1 MSKLPRIKVA
11 TILGTRPEMIRLSR
25 VIPLFDAVFEHT
37 YIHTGQNYDP
47 TLSDDV
53 ASNLA
58 LRAPDVQ
65 LQTKADSLG
74 ASLAILFPAIEQV
87 LVERK
92 PDAVLILGD
101 TNSGLAALLAARM
114 GIKVY
119 HMEAGN
125 RAFDRAIPEETNRR
139 AIDAV
144 SHFNL
149 VYTAACRD
157 NLMREGMHPQR
168 VHVTGSPLLEVLN
181 HYKRKIDASGVVRKL
196 DLSKGQYILASL
208 HRQETVDDPAALA
221 ACIAGLEA
229 LSAET
234 GFVVLFSTHPRVKD
248 KVPKSDKIR
257 FVPAIPFT
265 DFVTL
270 QQSAALV
277 VSDSGT
283 IGEEAAILGVRA
295 ISPRRSMERPD
306 AMDCGSVVLCGTSI
320 KGILQ
325 AGLAQLALP
334 LPAHI
339 PADYAVTDTSA
350 RVAKLIAGTVH
361 ADVFKQAF

>member
-1 MSKLPRIKVA
+1 MSKSPRIKVA

-25 VIPLFDAVFEHT
+25 LIPLFDTVFDHT

-47 TLSDDV
+47 TLADDIAV
-53 ASNLA
+53 DLD

-74 ASLAILFPAIEQV
+74 ASLALLFPAIEKT
-87 LVERK
+87 LNERK
-92 PDAVLILGD
+92 PEAVVILGD

-114 GIKVY
+114 GIKIY

-125 RAFDRAIPEETNRR
+125 RAFDRSIPEETNRR

-149 VYTAACRD
+149 VYTAACRE

-168 VHVTGSPLLEVLN
+168 VHITGSPVMEVLS
-181 HYKRKIDASGVVRKL
+181 HYKGKIDASDVLTRLGL
-196 DLSKGQYILASL
+196 HHGQYILASL
-208 HRQETVDDPAALA
+208 HRQETVDDPVQLK
-221 ACIAGLEA
+221 ACLDGLEA
-229 LSAET
+229 LAAET
-234 GFVVLFSTHPRVKD
+234 KLPVLFSTHPRVKD
-248 KVPKSDKIR
+248 KVSSGSAIR
-257 FVPAIPFT
+257 FVPAVVFT
-265 DFVTL
+265 DFVHL
-270 QQSAALV
+270 QQNAALV

-283 IGEEAAILGVRA
+283 IGEEAAVLRFRA

-306 AMDCGSVVLCGTSI
+306 ALDCGSVLLCGTGTNSI
-320 KGILQ
+320 VR

-361 ADVFKQAF
+361 ADVLKHAF